1 LVLGHQFPAQI
12 CKFVRRYQM
21 INKLTSEISFTSF
34 KQEVL
39 KDYETVCLSR
49 AMSLLGR
56 KEVLTGKAKF
66 GIFGDGK
73 ELPQIAMAK
82 AFKKGDFRSG
92 YYRDQTFMMAIDS
105 LTPQQLFAGLYAHT
119 DPDHEPMSSGRQM
132 GGHYNTDLIDKNG
145 TWLSQTDRYNSSSD
159 VSCTAAQM
167 PRLVGLAMASKLYRT
182 EEVFHDTKFSVN
194 GNEVAWGTIG
204 NASTSEGHFF
214 ESLNAAGVHQIP
226 MVISVWD
233 DEYGIS
239 VDNSYQTIKGSISE
253 ALSGF
258 QRSKTKAGFE
268 IFKVKGWDYPNLIHT
283 FQKAGELARTHHVP
297 VFIHVTEL
305 TQPQGH
311 STSGSHERYKS
322 EDRLEWE
329 KENDCNRKFRAWILD
344 SKIATE
350 AELNEIEKSTQQQA
364 NQAKDDAWEASLKTI
379 RIEAQRLVDSLNACG
394 NQNLI
399 KEANQLIKDKSINR
413 KKIASLARKS
423 LRIMRQHPSSQTE
436 ELQSWTKRYFEQTQP
451 KFSSNLYNETQTSSL
466 QVDPVDVSY
475 DDDATQVDGRI
486 IIRDNFKAL
495 FEKNSKLL
503 VFGEDTGKIGDVNQG
518 LEGLQSIF
526 GIERVADRGIREA
539 TIVGEGIGMALRGL
553 RPIAE
558 IQYLDYVLYAL
569 QIMSDDLATLHYR
582 TNGKQVCPLIVRT
595 RGHRLE
601 GIWHSGSP
609 MGGLVHNLRGI
620 FILVPRNMT
629 QAAGMYNTLLEG
641 NDPAIII
648 ESLNGYRLKEKLPNN
663 LGEFRVPLG
672 FTEII
677 RKGKDITIVSYGS
690 TLRIVLEAAEELYKM
705 GIDSEVIDIQSLIP
719 FDLGK
724 DIRKSVE
731 KTNRLLIV
739 DEDVPGGGTAY
750 ILNEL
755 LEKQHIFPLLDSKPE
770 TLSAKAHRP
779 AYGSDGDYFSKPSLD
794 DILDAAYEIMNEFD
808 PKQFPKIN

>member
-1 LVLGHQFPAQI
+1 MRYYDPVQI
-12 CKFVRRYQM
+12 CKFVRHYQM
-21 INKLTSEISFTSF
+21 INELTSEISFTSF
-34 KQEVL
+34 KEEVL
-39 KDYETVCLSR
+39 KDYEIVCLSR

-82 AFKKGDFRSG
+82 AFQKGDFRSG
-92 YYRDQTFMMAIDS
+92 YYRDQTFMMAIDC

-119 DPDHEPMSSGRQM
+119 DSDREPMSSGRQM

-145 TWLSQTDRYNSSSD
+145 TWLRQTDRYNSSSD

-194 GNEVAWGTIG
+194 GKEVAWGTIG
-204 NASTSEGHFF
+204 NASTSEGLFF

-226 MVISVWD
+226 MIISVWD
-233 DEYGIS
+233 DDYGIS
-239 VDNSYQTIKGSISE
+239 VDNSFQTIKGSISE
-253 ALSGF
+253 ALAGF
-258 QRSKTKAGFE
+258 QRSKTKAGLE
-268 IFKVKGWDYPNLIHT
+268 IFTVQGWDYTNLIHT

-297 VFIHVTEL
+297 VLIHVTEL

-322 EDRLEWE
+322 KDRLEWE

-350 AELNEIEKSTQQQA
+350 AELNDIENSTQQQA
-364 NQAKDDAWEASLKTI
+364 KQAKDDAWEASLKPI
-379 RIEAQRLVDSLNACG
+379 RKEAQQLVECLAVCGYQDLINEATRLL
-394 NQNLI
+394 
-399 KEANQLIKDKSINR
+399 KDKSINR

-423 LRIMRQHPSSQTE
+423 LRIMRMNPSSQTE
-436 ELQSWTKRYFEQTQP
+436 ELQSWTKRYFEQIQP

-466 QVDPVDVSY
+466 QVDPVKVSY

-486 IIRDNFKAL
+486 ILRDNFKAL

-526 GIERVADRGIREA
+526 GVERVADRGIREA

-609 MGGLVHNLRGI
+609 MGGLVHNLRGM

-641 NDPAIII
+641 NDPALVI

-672 FTEII
+672 TTETI
-677 RKGKDITIVSYGS
+677 RNGKDITLVSYGS
-690 TLRIVLEAAEELYKM
+690 TLRIAVEAAEELDKL

-719 FDLGK
+719 FDLSK

-731 KTNRLLIV
+731 KTNRILIV

-755 LEKQHIFPLLDSKPE
+755 VEKQHIFPLLDSKPK

-779 AYGSDGDYFSKPSLD
+779 AYGSDGDYFSKPSID
-794 DILDAAYEIMNEFD
+794 DILEAVYEIMHEFD
-808 PKQFPKIN
+808 PKHFPKLT

>member
-1 LVLGHQFPAQI
+1 
-12 CKFVRRYQM
+12 M
-21 INKLTSEISFTSF
+21 INELTSEISFTSF
-34 KQEVL
+34 KEDVL
-39 KDYETVCLSR
+39 KDYEIVCLSR

-82 AFKKGDFRSG
+82 AFQKGDFRSG
-92 YYRDQTFMMAIDS
+92 YYRDQTFMMAIDC

-119 DPDHEPMSSGRQM
+119 DPNQEPMSSGRQM

-145 TWLSQTDRYNSSSD
+145 TWLRQTNRYNSSSD

-182 EEVFHDTKFSVN
+182 ETIFHDINFSIN

-204 NASTSEGHFF
+204 NASTSEGLFF

-239 VDNSYQTIKGSISE
+239 VDNSFQTIKGSISE
-253 ALSGF
+253 ALAGF

-268 IFKVKGWDYPNLIHT
+268 IFTVQGWDYPNLIHT
-283 FQKAGELARTHHVP
+283 FQKAGEIARTHHVP
-297 VFIHVTEL
+297 VLIHVTEL

-350 AELNEIEKSTQQQA
+350 AELNDIEKSTQQQA
-364 NQAKDDAWEASLKTI
+364 KQAKDDAWEASLKPI
-379 RIEAQRLVDSLNACG
+379 RKEAQQLVEFLAACG
-394 NQNLI
+394 NQDLI
-399 KEANQLIKDKSINR
+399 NEANRLIKDKSINR

-423 LRIMRQHPSSQTE
+423 LRIMRMNPSPQTE
-436 ELQSWTKRYFEQTQP
+436 ELQSWTKRYFEQIQP

-466 QVDPVDVSY
+466 QVDPVNVSY

-486 IIRDNFKAL
+486 ILRDNFKAL

-503 VFGEDTGKIGDVNQG
+503 VFGEDIGKIGDVNQG
-518 LEGLQSIF
+518 LEGLQSIY
-526 GIERVADRGIREA
+526 GVERVADRGIREA
-539 TIVGEGIGMALRGL
+539 TIIGEGIGMALRGL

-609 MGGLVHNLRGI
+609 MGSLVHNLRGI

-641 NDPAIII
+641 NDPALVI

-672 FTEII
+672 TTETM
-677 RKGKDITIVSYGS
+677 RKGKDITLVSYGS
-690 TLRIVLEAAEELYKM
+690 TLRIVLEAAEELYRM
-705 GIDSEVIDIQSLIP
+705 GIDAEVIDIQSLIP
-719 FDLGK
+719 FDLHYE
-724 DIRKSVE
+724 IRKSVE
-731 KTNRLLIV
+731 KTNRLLII

-755 LEKQHIFPLLDSKPE
+755 IEKQNIFPLLDSKPK

-794 DILDAAYEIMNEFD
+794 DIIETAYEIIHEFD
-808 PKQFPKIN
+808 PKKFPKLN

>member
-1 LVLGHQFPAQI
+1 
-12 CKFVRRYQM
+12 M
-21 INKLTSEISFTSF
+21 INELTSEISFTSF

-39 KDYETVCLSR
+39 KDYEIVCLSR

-82 AFKKGDFRSG
+82 AFQKGDFRSG
-92 YYRDQTFMMAIDS
+92 YYRDQTFMMAINA

-145 TWLSQTDRYNSSSD
+145 KWLCQTDRYNSSSD

-167 PRLVGLAMASKLYRT
+167 PRLVGLAMASKLYRSV
-182 EEVFHDTKFSVN
+182 EAFSDTKFSIN

-204 NASTSEGHFF
+204 NASTSEGLFF

-233 DEYGIS
+233 DDYGIS
-239 VDNSYQTIKGSISE
+239 VDNSFQTIKGSISE
-253 ALSGF
+253 ALAGF
-258 QRSKTKAGFE
+258 QRSKTKLGFE
-268 IFKVKGWDYPNLIHT
+268 IFTVNGWDYPNLIHT
-283 FQKAGELARTHHVP
+283 FQKAGELARTHHIP
-297 VFIHVTEL
+297 VLIHVTEL

-322 EDRLEWE
+322 EDRLKWE
-329 KENDCNRKFRAWILD
+329 KENDCNRKFRDWIIE
-344 SKIATE
+344 SEIATE
-350 AELNEIEKSTQQQA
+350 IDLDELEKSAQQQA
-364 NQAKDDAWEASLKTI
+364 KKAKNDAWDASLKPI
-379 RIEAQRLVDSLNACG
+379 LKEAQQLVECLIACE
-394 NQNLI
+394 NQDLI
-399 KEANQLIKDKSINR
+399 KEVNRLVKDKSINR

-423 LRIMRQHPSSQTE
+423 LRIMRLYPTSKTE
-436 ELQSWTKRYFEQTQP
+436 QLRLWTKGYFEQIQP

-466 QVDPVDVSY
+466 HVNHVEATY
-475 DDDATQVDGRI
+475 DKDATHVDARI
-486 IIRDNFKAL
+486 ILRDNFRAL
-495 FEKNSKLL
+495 FEKNNKLL

-518 LEGLQSIF
+518 LEGLQLIF
-526 GIERVADRGIREA
+526 GAERVADRGIREA

-569 QIMSDDLATLHYR
+569 QTMSDDLATLHYR

-609 MGGLVHNLRGI
+609 MGSLVHNLRGM

-629 QAAGMYNTLLEG
+629 QAAGMYNTLVRG
-641 NDPAIII
+641 NDPALVI
-648 ESLNGYRLKEKLPNN
+648 ETLNGYRLKEKIPNN
-663 LGEFRVPLG
+663 LGKFCVQLG
-672 FTEII
+672 TTEII

-690 TLRIVLEAAEELYKM
+690 TLRIVVEASEELHKL
-705 GIDSEVIDIQSLIP
+705 GIETEVIDIQSLIP
-719 FDLGK
+719 FDLKK

-755 LEKQHIFPLLDSKPE
+755 IENQHIFNLLDSKPK

-794 DILDAAYEIMNEFD
+794 DIVEAAYDTMHEFD
-808 PKQFPKIN
+808 PKQFPKLN

>member
-1 LVLGHQFPAQI
+1 
-12 CKFVRRYQM
+12 M
-21 INKLTSEISFTSF
+21 INELTSEISFTSF
-34 KQEVL
+34 KEEVL
-39 KDYETVCLSR
+39 NDYEIVCLSR

-92 YYRDQTFMMAIDS
+92 YYRDQTFMMVIDS

-145 TWLSQTDRYNSSSD
+145 TWLRQTDRYNSSSD

-297 VFIHVTEL
+297 VLIHVTEL

-364 NQAKDDAWEASLKTI
+364 KQAKDDAWEASLKTI
-379 RIEAQRLVDSLNACG
+379 RIEAQQLVDSLNACG

-399 KEANQLIKDKSINR
+399 KEANRLIKDKSINR
-413 KKIASLARKS
+413 KKIASLSRKS

-475 DDDATQVDGRI
+475 DDDTTLVDGRI

-495 FEKNSKLL
+495 FEKNNKLL

-518 LEGLQSIF
+518 LERLQSIF
-526 GIERVADRGIREA
+526 GVERVADRGIREA

-609 MGGLVHNLRGI
+609 MGGLVHNLRGM

-641 NDPAIII
+641 NDPAIVI

-663 LGEFRVPLG
+663 FGEFRVPLG
-672 FTEII
+672 FTETI

-690 TLRIVLEAAEELYKM
+690 TLRIVLEAAEELHKM
-705 GIDSEVIDIQSLIP
+705 GVDSEVIDIQSLIP
-719 FDLGK
+719 FDLCK

-755 LEKQHIFPLLDSKPE
+755 LEKQHIFPLLDSKPK

-794 DILDAAYEIMNEFD
+794 DILDAAYEMMHELD